1 MKIKVLSLRLPQ
13 RVAKE
18 LQKRAK
24 AQNRSINSQIVHD
37 VERANGYNPAN
48 TVSTANSSAYSVTLS
63 E

>member
-1 MKIKVLSLRLPQ
+1 MKIKILSLRLPQ

-37 VERANGYNPAN
+37 VELANGYNQAN
-48 TVSTANSSAYSVTLS
+48 TGSTANTGAYSVTLS